1 MEMESSRRNIKKG
14 RKDRWKRIGRLV
26 GKEKDTEGK
35 DEEKHD
41 IWPAGE
47 IYRKRK
53 FEKIR
58 VGGEEREQKEQEEE
72 SRNRS
77 RRKVEENGEG
87 EGWNDRRRRTGRGQ
101 EQKETETRGEGGQ
114 IIAST
119 KV

>member
-1 MEMESSRRNIKKG
+1 MEMESSGRNIKKG
-14 RKDRWKRIGRLV
+14 RKDRWKKIGRLV

-58 VGGEEREQKEQEEE
+58 VGGQEWEQKEQEEE
-72 SRNRS
+72 SRS
-77 RRKVEENGEG
+77 RRKTEENGEG

-101 EQKETETRGEGGQ
+101 E
-114 IIAST
+114 
-119 KV
+119 